1 VSIIPDAFVQYKR
14 RFFPLYTFNVL
25 GGIDATGA
33 GVAFS
38 YDAIGTL
45 EKVPYS
51 AAGVMPHLLTC
62 SVVHDLYFLQVLDRA
77 SLNRCLIVRL
87 LPSALF
93 YYLLDALRSFW
104 EILTLTVVQVAF
116 KNQKI
121 KPAGERSVQEALD
134 LLKDTYASAGERD
147 IMTGDS
153 VEFMVRFSGGIA
165 CCLLFKFCFP

>member
-1 VSIIPDAFVQYKR
+1 M
-14 RFFPLYTFNVL
+14 L
-25 GGIDATGA
+25 GGIDSTGA

-51 AAGVMPHLLTC
+51 AAGVLENSSSVDVQCCSRLVFVAGSGSGLIEPLLD
-62 SVVHDLYFLQVLDRA
+62 SQV
-77 SLNRCLIVRL
+77 
-87 LPSALF
+87 ALAPF
-93 YYLLDALRSFW
+93 CHKPDALRSFW
-104 EILTLTVVQVAF
+104 ESLTLDIVQVAF

-153 VEFMVRFSGGIA
+153 VEFMVRLSGHIA
-165 CCLLFKFCFP
+165 CCLHF